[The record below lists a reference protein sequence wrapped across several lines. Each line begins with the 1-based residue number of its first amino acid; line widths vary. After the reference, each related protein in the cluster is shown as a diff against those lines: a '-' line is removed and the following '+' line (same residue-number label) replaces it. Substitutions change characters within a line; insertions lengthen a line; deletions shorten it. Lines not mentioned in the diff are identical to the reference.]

1 MLLNRENEHIC
12 GGKNLLTQ
20 LKKLLL
26 SLTLITLCSC
36 CSVISACDSTGT
48 TPGTLKAA
56 ACPFNALSTITSLLK
71 SRSLIMVAAVIL
83 IISLTYLF
91 YLTVE
96 YLITKSIYSKRRL
109 ILKIVE
115 LKTTIKKLRKEIAR
129 LNRERTGSLEYI
141 IDAEESPINE
151 IQELDP
157 QKMKDLA
164 ALANRLR
171 SQ

>member
-1 MLLNRENEHIC
+1 
-12 GGKNLLTQ
+12 
-20 LKKLLL
+20 
-26 SLTLITLCSC
+26 
-36 CSVISACDSTGT
+36 
-48 TPGTLKAA
+48 
-56 ACPFNALSTITSLLK
+56 
-71 SRSLIMVAAVIL
+71 MVAAVIL
-83 IISLTYLF
+83 ILSLTYLF

-115 LKTTIKKLRKEIAR
+115 LKATIKKLQQEIAR
-129 LNRERTGSLEYI
+129 LNRERTGSLEYT
-141 IDAEESPINE
+141 IDAEEPPINE